1 MALESEAAFQARA
14 LEVGIS
20 SADLT
25 ALKNG
30 GINSYSRFAFCCAYQ
45 PGSGNEDVLFN
56 YLEEILT
63 EPPSGA
69 SASNYRRLFF
79 ESHALALKDLQS
91 RLERSDSSEMP
102 LAEKVQRLEALKTKF
117 PGVMLSTSME
127 PSHDLIDRVVHQYEE
142 NCIKLIE
149 LHKCTSREQ
158 EIKSEKSSPQLSF
171 DSQGNIKVTSVVQ
184 LLIAPSMEKSS

>member
-1 MALESEAAFQARA
+1 MTGVRAPSFLSLSAMALESEAAFQARA

-63 EPPSGA
+63 ERPSGA

-91 RLERSDSSEMP
+91 RLERSDSSEMKILP
-102 LAEKVQRLEALKTKF
+102 LAEKVQRLELK
-117 PGVMLSTSME
+117 
-127 PSHDLIDRVVHQYEE
+127 R
-142 NCIKLIE
+142 
-149 LHKCTSREQ
+149 SRR
-158 EIKSEKSSPQLSF
+158 SSLASC
-171 DSQGNIKVTSVVQ
+171 
-184 LLIAPSMEKSS
+184 